1 MLAKEDFMV
10 IQALV
15 KRGVYQRD
23 IAQAVGVH
31 PKTVQRA
38 VKRGAA
44 PLPRPGRRP
53 SLLDPYRAPDRRLA
67 GRGGLERGRDLA

>member
-23 IAQAVGVH
+23 IAQTVGVH

-38 VKRGAA
+38 VKRGAGPDGA
-44 PLPRPGRRP
+44 PPEPARPVSG
-53 SLLDPYRAPDRRLA
+53 PDRPPA
-67 GRGGLERGRDLA
+67 GRGGLERGRDMA